1 MKVALLQE
9 ERYLPSYHGSNKSNR
24 SLLEALAANGHEC
37 LALCAVLPRGAP
49 CAPFRDEMARRGI
62 DVAGTQHGLL
72 SFRHKGVQVSG
83 MPRDA
88 GPQERSAFLID
99 RLRQFAPDVILVS
112 SSPHSY
118 HLQSA
123 LSVAPG
129 RVVFLAHGH
138 HDLPFGPAAQRMD
151 PARHELLRQA
161 AAVITV
167 SRYGVD
173 YWRRHGGIDA
183 RLLRFPVYGIGPF
196 AAPGSPD
203 RGFVT
208 LTKSSVSKGV
218 DIFLALA
225 AHFPGHPFAA
235 SRWGASDEMLT
246 AFDRLTNVTILE
258 PAEDIETILSQ
269 TKVLLA
275 PSLVPETFGLIV
287 PEAMVRGIPVLASD
301 LGGLAEATLRVGHL
315 LPVRPAEFHDGT
327 YICPPQDLAPWCRAL
342 GRLLD
347 DDAAYERDA
356 RRARAAAAH
365 FIAPISDRPFE
376 VLFASIC
383 ARAPARR
390 GPTPP
395 VVAVVD
401 PYDAGYLLA
410 EEFKRRGIACVGV
423 ASSEDVD
430 PEISAKCDANT
441 LSAVVPHR
449 GSLEDTVA
457 ALRRHDVHAVLA
469 GCETGVSLADALSE
483 RMNHRSNGTRMS
495 AARRHKFLMA
505 EAARRQGVRV
515 PEQHCSSCLGE
526 LRAWARNRG
535 AWPVVVKPPESLAS
549 DDVRLCRSEAEI
561 AAAFAATVGRRN
573 IAGVMNDGLIVQE
586 VLDAPQYVVDTVS
599 FEGRH
604 HLSAIW
610 RYGRPAFA
618 SEFLSALAGDK
629 PWPDSV
635 RGLGWPS
642 LAYGAISSVSKEI
655 LPGEGPVAEIL
666 FDYASRV
673 LDALEISYGPCHFE
687 LMWTDDGLRLIE
699 VGARVHGAPQTH
711 LVSRMCTG
719 TSQVDETVDLFT
731 DPARFLRS
739 ARRSYALRWRAM
751 MVRLKV
757 WKVGVFHRLRGFER
771 IAQLDSFHD
780 AFAMSQPGSRVPG
793 CVGVVIL
800 LHPDQDA
807 IERDHRAIRALEQA
821 DLYDIELIPQELGV

>member
-1 MKVALLQE
+1 MRIAVLQE

-37 LALCAVLPRGAP
+37 QAFCAVLPRGEP
-49 CAPFRDEMARRGI
+49 LPPFRDAIARQGVDI
-62 DVAGTQHGLL
+62 AVTEHGLL
-72 SFRHKGVQVSG
+72 SFCHKGVQVNG

-88 GPQERSAFLID
+88 GPQERSVFLVD

-129 RVVFLAHGH
+129 RAVFLAHGH
-138 HDLPFGPAAQRMD
+138 HDLPFGPFAQRLD

-173 YWRRHGGIDA
+173 YWRRHGCIDA
-183 RLLRFPVYGIGPF
+183 TLRRFPVYGTGPF
-196 AAPGSPD
+196 SALGSSG
-203 RGFVT
+203 RGYVT
-208 LTKSSVSKGV
+208 LTKSSVAKGV

-235 SRWGASDEMLT
+235 SRWGASEPTLA
-246 AFDRLTNVTILE
+246 AFDRLANVAILE
-258 PAEDIETILSQ
+258 PAEDIETILSW

-275 PSLVPETFGLIV
+275 PSVVPETFGLIV
-287 PEAMVRGIPVLASD
+287 PEAMLRGIPVLASD
-301 LGGLAEATLRVGHL
+301 LGGLAEAALGVRHG
-315 LPVRPAEFHDGT
+315 LPVRPAEFRDGA
-327 YICPPQDLAPWCRAL
+327 YVCPPQDLDPWSGAL
-342 GRLLD
+342 GRLLG

-365 FIAPISDRPFE
+365 FIAPVSIRPFE
-376 VLFASIC
+376 DLFESIC
-383 ARAPARR
+383 ARAPANRR
-390 GPTPP
+390 SATSA
-395 VVAVVD
+395 VAVVD

-410 EEFKRRGIACVGV
+410 EEFKRRGIACLGV
-423 ASSEDVD
+423 ASSENVD
-430 PEISAKCDANT
+430 PEISAKCDPNT
-441 LSAVVPHR
+441 LAAVVPHR
-449 GSLEDTVA
+449 GSLDETIA
-457 ALRRHDVHAVLA
+457 TLRRHDVRAVLA
-469 GCETGVSLADALSE
+469 GCETGVTLSDALSE
-483 RMNHRSNGTRMS
+483 RMGHRSNGTRTS
-495 AARRHKFLMA
+495 AARRHKFVMA

-515 PEQHCSSCLGE
+515 PEQHYSSSLDE
-526 LRAWARNRG
+526 LRAWARHRG
-535 AWPVVVKPPESLAS
+535 TWPVVVKPPESLAS
-549 DDVRLCRSEAEI
+549 DGVRLCRSEPEI

-573 IAGVMNDGLIVQE
+573 IAGVMNEGLIVQE
-586 VLDAPQYVVDTVS
+586 ALDAPQYVVDTVS

-604 HLSAIW
+604 YLSAIW

-618 SEFLSALAGDK
+618 SEFLQALARGK
-629 PWPDSV
+629 PWPNSV
-635 RGLGWPS
+635 RGLGWAS

-666 FDYASRV
+666 FDYACRV
-673 LDALEISYGPCHFE
+673 LDALEISHGPCHFE

-699 VGARVHGAPQTH
+699 AGARVHGAPQTH
-711 LVSRMCTG
+711 LVCRMCTG
-719 TSQVDETVDLFT
+719 TSQVDETVDVYT
-731 DPARFLRS
+731 DPARFLRG
-739 ARRSYALRWRAM
+739 AKQSYALRWRAM

-757 WKVGVFHRLRGFER
+757 WKVGTFRRLRGFER
-771 IAQLDSFHD
+771 IERLDSFHD

-807 IERDHRAIRALEQA
+807 LERDHRAIRDLEEA
-821 DLYDIELIPQELGV
+821 DLYDIELLPQEVGV